1 MVEDILDG
9 LFCES
14 CGSYI
19 DGEAPGFPRYC
30 EDCQK

>member
-14 CGSYI
+14 CGFYI
-19 DGEAPGFPRYC
+19 DGEAPEFPRYC